1 MIEKTYPKLKETVLT
16 TKLPNGLTVVMVP
29 KPNYH
34 KTFAVLTT
42 PFGSLARQF
51 QINDETPITIPAGTA
66 HFLEHK
72 LFEKADGDAFT
83 RFGEL
88 GADANA
94 FTNPYQTSYLF
105 STTQNLL
112 PALAHLLDF
121 VQTPYFSAQ
130 TVAKEQGII
139 GQEIQMYDDDA
150 NWAIYMGLLDLLY
163 PGAPI
168 AEDIAGTRASIA
180 QITPALLYQIHRAFY
195 QPNQLTLQVVGRFD
209 PDEVL
214 ALVAANQATKAIEAV
229 DVRRFEP
236 VVPEPIKKENSQKF
250 DVSRPKIALGI
261 RLSNL
266 DVTGSAAT
274 KLTLAADI
282 LADIL
287 FGEQTDWYQN
297 LYNKG
302 IIDTEF
308 ETSFDL
314 MHAYQFVSFFAE
326 TTEYE
331 ALTTAIQSQIGQ
343 YKTILAH
350 AEPAF
355 ESLRRATLGEGI
367 QRLNALESI
376 ALRGDDVLFGTN
388 LFDKVMLLQDLTYS
402 DILDSAEKIYQNAT
416 LRRFVLKK

>member
-1 MIEKTYPKLKETVLT
+1 M
-16 TKLPNGLTVVMVP
+16 
-29 KPNYH
+29 
-34 KTFAVLTT
+34 
-42 PFGSLARQF
+42 
-51 QINDETPITIPAGTA
+51 
-66 HFLEHK
+66 
-72 LFEKADGDAFT
+72 
-83 RFGEL
+83 
-88 GADANA
+88 
-94 FTNPYQTSYLF
+94 
-105 STTQNLL
+105 
-112 PALAHLLDF
+112 
-121 VQTPYFSAQ
+121 QTPYFSAQ

-168 AEDIAGTRASIA
+168 AEDIAGTKASIA
-180 QITPALLYQIHRAFY
+180 QITPELLYQIHRAFY
-195 QPNQLTLQVVGRFD
+195 QPNQMTLQVVGHFD

-214 ALVAANQATKAIEAV
+214 ALVMANQATKTIEAV
-229 DVRRFEP
+229 NVRRFEP
-236 VVPEPIKKENSQKF
+236 VIPEPTKKETIQKF

-261 RLSNL
+261 RLPKL
-266 DVTGSAAT
+266 DVTGEAAT
-274 KLTLAADI
+274 KLTLAVDI

-326 TTEYE
+326 TTEYD
-331 ALTTAIQSQIGQ
+331 ALTVAIQSQIAQ

-350 AEPAF
+350 AESAF

>member
-1 MIEKTYPKLKETVLT
+1 MIEKNYHKLKETVYT
-16 TKLPNGLTVVMVP
+16 TTLDNGLTVVMVP
-29 KPNYH
+29 KPDYH

-42 PFGSLARQF
+42 PFGALDRQF
-51 QINDETPITIPAGTA
+51 QINDETPIDIPSGTA

-72 LFEKADGDAFT
+72 LFEKAHEDAFT

-94 FTNPYQTSYLF
+94 FTNAYQTSYLF

-121 VQTPYFSAQ
+121 VQTPYFTAQ

-150 NWAIYMGLLDLLY
+150 NWAVYMGLLNLMY
-163 PGAPI
+163 PNSPM
-168 AEDIAGTRASIA
+168 AEDIAGTKDAIA
-180 QITPALLYQIHRAFY
+180 QITPELLYQIHRAFY
-195 QPNQLTLQVVGRFD
+195 QPNQLTLQVVGQFD
-209 PDEVL
+209 PDVVRQL
-214 ALVAANQATKAIEAV
+214 IVDNQAAKKIETV
-229 DVRRFEP
+229 QVKRIDQ
-236 VVPEPIKKENSQKF
+236 PIPDGKQKEKIENF
-250 DVSRPKIALGI
+250 DVSRPKIALGL
-261 RLSNL
+261 RLPDL
-266 DVTGSAAT
+266 AVVGPAGT

-302 IIDTEF
+302 IIDNEF

-314 MHAYQFVSFFAE
+314 MRGYQFVSFFSE
-326 TTEYE
+326 TTAYDE
-331 ALTTAIQSQIGQ
+331 LTAAIQSQIDH
-343 YKTILAH
+343 YTTILQH
-350 AEPAF
+350 SEGMF

-388 LFDKVMLLQDLTYS
+388 LFDKVMLLQELTYS
-402 DILDSAEKIYQNAT
+402 DILDSAEKIYQHAT
-416 LRRFVLKK
+416 LQRFVLKK

>member
-1 MIEKTYPKLKETVLT
+1 M
-16 TKLPNGLTVVMVP
+16 
-29 KPNYH
+29 
-34 KTFAVLTT
+34 
-42 PFGSLARQF
+42 
-51 QINDETPITIPAGTA
+51 
-66 HFLEHK
+66 
-72 LFEKADGDAFT
+72 
-83 RFGEL
+83 
-88 GADANA
+88 
-94 FTNPYQTSYLF
+94 
-105 STTQNLL
+105 
-112 PALAHLLDF
+112 
-121 VQTPYFSAQ
+121 
-130 TVAKEQGII
+130 
-139 GQEIQMYDDDA
+139 
-150 NWAIYMGLLDLLY
+150 
-163 PGAPI
+163 
-168 AEDIAGTRASIA
+168 
-180 QITPALLYQIHRAFY
+180 
-195 QPNQLTLQVVGRFD
+195 
-209 PDEVL
+209 
-214 ALVAANQATKAIEAV
+214 
-229 DVRRFEP
+229 
-236 VVPEPIKKENSQKF
+236 
-250 DVSRPKIALGI
+250 SRPKIALGI

-266 DVTGSAAT
+266 DVTGAAAT

-314 MHAYQFVSFFAE
+314 MHTYQFVSFFAE
-326 TTEYE
+326 TTEYD
-331 ALTTAIQSQIGQ
+331 ALTTAIQSQIAQ

>member
-1 MIEKTYPKLKETVLT
+1 
-16 TKLPNGLTVVMVP
+16 MVG
-29 KPNYH
+29 H
-34 KTFAVLTT
+34 
-42 PFGSLARQF
+42 
-51 QINDETPITIPAGTA
+51 
-66 HFLEHK
+66 
-72 LFEKADGDAFT
+72 
-83 RFGEL
+83 
-88 GADANA
+88 
-94 FTNPYQTSYLF
+94 
-105 STTQNLL
+105 
-112 PALAHLLDF
+112 
-121 VQTPYFSAQ
+121 
-130 TVAKEQGII
+130 
-139 GQEIQMYDDDA
+139 
-150 NWAIYMGLLDLLY
+150 
-163 PGAPI
+163 
-168 AEDIAGTRASIA
+168 
-180 QITPALLYQIHRAFY
+180 
-195 QPNQLTLQVVGRFD
+195 FD

-214 ALVAANQATKAIEAV
+214 ALVMANQATKTIEAV
-229 DVRRFEP
+229 NVRRFEP
-236 VVPEPIKKENSQKF
+236 VIPEPTKKETIQKF

-261 RLSNL
+261 RLPKL
-266 DVTGSAAT
+266 DVTGEAAT

-326 TTEYE
+326 TTEYD
-331 ALTTAIQSQIGQ
+331 ALTAAIQSQIAQ

-350 AEPAF
+350 AESAF

>member
-1 MIEKTYPKLKETVLT
+1 MIEKAYPKLKETVLT
-16 TKLPNGLTVVMVP
+16 ETLANGLTVVMVP
-29 KPNYH
+29 KPDYH

-42 PFGSLARQF
+42 PFGALDQQF
-51 QINDETPITIPAGTA
+51 QINDETVIDVPAGTA

-94 FTNPYQTSYLF
+94 FTNAYQTSYLF
-105 STTQNLL
+105 STTQNLA
-112 PALAHLLDF
+112 PALTHLLDF
-121 VQTPYFSAQ
+121 VQTPYFTTE

-150 NWAIYMGLLDLLY
+150 NWAVYMGLLDLMY
-163 PGAPI
+163 PEAPI
-168 AEDIAGTRASIA
+168 AEDIAGTKASIA
-180 QITPALLYQIHRAFY
+180 QITPSLLYQIHRAFY
-195 QPNQLTLQVVGRFD
+195 QPSELTLQIVGHFE
-209 PDEVL
+209 PEAVL
-214 ALVAANQATKAIEAV
+214 QIVRENQLHKAIEKV
-229 DVRRFEP
+229 SVQRFDQP
-236 VVPEPIKKENSQKF
+236 VPEMKQKESIKTF
-250 DVSRPKIALGI
+250 DVTRPKIALGI
-261 RLSNL
+261 RLPNL
-266 DVTGSAAT
+266 EVTGEAGT

-314 MHAYQFVSFFAE
+314 MRAYQFVSFFSE

-331 ALTTAIQSQIGQ
+331 ALTAAIQAQIDNFEA
-343 YKTILAH
+343 ILAH
-350 AEPAF
+350 SETIF

-376 ALRGDDVLFGTN
+376 ALRGDDVLFKTN
-388 LFDKVMLLQDLTYS
+388 LFDQVMLLQDLTYS
-402 DILDSAEKIYQNAT
+402 DILDSAEKIYQNAI
-416 LRRFVLKK
+416 LQRFVLKK